1 MTSKAS
7 LKIEENYSLKNYNTF
22 GLDAKAKYF
31 VEIESVESLLDLIS
45 SDLFKKEKHLILGGG
60 SNVLLTQ
67 DYDGLVIKI
76 SISGLSIEKEDNAY
90 VWLKAMAGNV
100 WHEVVMYSIEEGY
113 GGLENLS
120 LIPGQVGAAPMQNIG
135 AYGIELEAV
144 FDHLEAVEIS
154 TGNIKKFYKDDCDF
168 GYRESVFKN
177 IHKGRYIIVSVVLK
191 LKKTQEEVS
200 VSYGAIQSVLEEKGV
215 DQPNA
220 KLVSDAVIEI
230 RQSKLPNPKELGN
243 AGSFFKNPVIEFKQ
257 LETLVEKYPEIP
269 RYDVG
274 NGMFK
279 VPAGWL
285 IEQCGWKGKKVGNVG
300 AHKNQA
306 LVLVNYGGATG
317 EEVKALAMDIQKS
330 VFQKFGIAIS
340 PEVNII

>member
-1 MTSKAS
+1 MSGNESFQIKENHS
-7 LKIEENYSLKNYNTF
+7 LKEYNTF
-22 GLDAKAKYF
+22 GLAVKAKYF
-31 VEIESVESLLDLIS
+31 VEVDSVTMLQELIKT
-45 SDLFKKEKHLILGGG
+45 DLFKKQNHLILGGG
-60 SNVLLTQ
+60 SNVLLTK
-67 DYDGLVIKI
+67 DFDGLVLKI
-76 SISGLSIEKEDNAY
+76 SIQGLTVEKESENNI
-90 VWLKAMAGNV
+90 WLKAMAGNV
-100 WHEVVMYSIEEGY
+100 WHDVVMYSIEQGY

-135 AYGIELEAV
+135 AYGIELESV
-144 FDHLEAVEIS
+144 FDHLEAM
-154 TGNIKKFYKDDCDF
+154 NIKTGQIRKFAKKECDF

-177 IHKGRYIIVSVVLK
+177 VYKGKYIITSVVLK
-191 LKKTQEEVS
+191 LDKSQENVS
-200 VSYGAIQSVLEEKGV
+200 VSYGAIQSVLDEKGV
-215 DQPNA
+215 KQPNS
-220 KLVSDAVIEI
+220 KSVSDAVIEI

-257 LETLVEKYPEIP
+257 LETLKSKYPDIP
-269 RYDVG
+269 HYDLG
-274 NGMFK
+274 LGMYK

-317 EEVKALAMDIQKS
+317 EEVKALAMDIKKS
-330 VFQKFGIAIS
+330 VFQKFGIVIS